1 MELALFLIAFV
12 AGVGVTYGVYGL
24 IQQREAQTFFAG
36 GHGRHIGWMEQG
48 LAYLSRMR
56 VPILTVLLMSGLLLL
71 GRYLLALGVVLA
83 VLAQS
88 KYREIRRRREIV
100 GHLPAAIAILTR
112 SLRSGQTID
121 KALESI
127 VEFTVSEELRALFKK
142 IVRVVYISG
151 RAPHE
156 VLLEEAK
163 RERSNEMIMLASI
176 LESHAR
182 IGGNIVEVLSIFE
195 EQLRR
200 NMITQKKI
208 DSLMAEGQTSIMVL
222 AAIPLV
228 VFAAVYSAAPDYL
241 QFFLQPEG
249 RLGLILIPL
258 FYLLG
263 VGSAI
268 ALVKG
273 R

>member
-1 MELALFLIAFV
+1 MELILFLTAFV
-12 AGVGVTYGVYGL
+12 IGVAVAYGVYDL
-24 IQQREAQTFFAG
+24 IQQKETQTFFAG
-36 GHGRHIGWMEQG
+36 GHGRQSGWVEYG

-56 VPILTVLLMSGLLLL
+56 VPIMTVLLMSGLLFL
-71 GRYLLALGVVLA
+71 GHYLLALGLVLA
-83 VLAQS
+83 VLAQA
-88 KYREIRRRREIV
+88 KYQEIRRRREIV
-100 GHLPAAIAILTR
+100 GNLPAAIAILTR

-121 KALESI
+121 KALESV

-142 IVRVVYISG
+142 IVQVIYISG
-151 RAPHE
+151 RPPHE

-163 RERSNEMIMLASI
+163 GARCNEMIMLASI

-182 IGGNIVEVLSIFE
+182 IGGNIVDVLTIFE

-228 VFAAVYSAAPDYL
+228 VFAAVYSTAPDYL